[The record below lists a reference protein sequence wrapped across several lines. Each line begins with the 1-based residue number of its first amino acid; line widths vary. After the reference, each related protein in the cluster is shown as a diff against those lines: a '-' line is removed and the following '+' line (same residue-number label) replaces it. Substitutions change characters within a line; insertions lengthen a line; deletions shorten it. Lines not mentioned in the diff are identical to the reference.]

1 MSRRLAA
8 NMKKKMLFVTYLDEH
23 PEEGFSYVIELAK
36 VMNEDL
42 MVFLLQKKR
51 LPRNR
56 DTVESTNAL
65 TERIEDGTEGQNLT
79 TISQDIP
86 ATEGKL
92 AGLFYKCKKSGIKV
106 DLYSLSADAVSAIE
120 EYFRHK
126 NGIDIVLLGPNI
138 SEHSHITQQTLQKL
152 TNTVARPI
160 ITMEKQ
166 ISSVPI

>member
-1 MSRRLAA
+1 
-8 NMKKKMLFVTYLDEH
+8 MKKKMLFVTYLDEH

-42 MVFLLQKKR
+42 MVFLLRKKCHSR
-51 LPRNR
+51 KRNELEKADVLP
-56 DTVESTNAL
+56 
-65 TERIEDGTEGQNLT
+65 EGMEVSSEKQII
-79 TISQDIP
+79 TIVSQE
-86 ATEGKL
+86 TQENEKKL
-92 AGLFYKCKKSGIKV
+92 AGLVYKCKKSGIKV
-106 DLYSLSADAVSAIE
+106 DFYAFSSDVVSAIE

-138 SEHSHITQQTLQKL
+138 SEHSHITQQTLKKL

-166 ISSVPI
+166 TSLAPN